1 MSYLLTIVISLLII
15 YLADQLLRYLK
26 DTYTTKKTKDL
37 VGHHIDKYKSMM
49 NEYQENNKEMVNNIH
64 IQEEEEGVKLTNSDL
79 IAMNEELNALITD
92 DMY

>member
-15 YLADQLLRYLK
+15 YLADQLLRYFK

-49 NEYQENNKEMVNNIH
+49 NEYQENNKEVVNDI
-64 IQEEEEGVKLTNSDL
+64 ELKDEGVKLTNSDL

-92 DMY
+92 DMR

>member
-15 YLADQLLRYLK
+15 YLADQLLRYFK

-49 NEYQENNKEMVNNIH
+49 NEYQENNKEMVNDI
-64 IQEEEEGVKLTNSDL
+64 ELKDEGVKLTNSDL

-92 DMY
+92 DMQ

>member
-15 YLADQLLRYLK
+15 YLADQLLQYLK

-49 NEYQENNKEMVNNIH
+49 NEYQENNKEIVDNIDLH
-64 IQEEEEGVKLTNSDL
+64 EEEGVKLTNNDL

-92 DMY
+92 DM